1 MAKRIA
7 VQSSF
12 AFFDF
17 LRQFYIQ
24 NKGRIRNRYKDLTKK
39 FLDYND
45 KSKNFNAYLREPQ
58 FEALEIEGVLRQ
70 SADLRP
76 L

>member
-1 MAKRIA
+1 MAKKIA
-7 VQSSF
+7 KQSSF

-17 LRQFYIQ
+17 LRQFYVQ

-45 KSKNFNAYLREPQ
+45 KSKT
-58 FEALEIEGVLRQ
+58 
-70 SADLRP
+70 
-76 L
+76 

>member
-1 MAKRIA
+1 MAKRVA
-7 VQSSF
+7 MQSSF

-45 KSKNFNAYLREPQ
+45 KTKSPNAYLREPQ
-58 FEALEIEGVLRQ
+58 FEALEIYVF
-70 SADLRP
+70 
-76 L
+76 